1 EERTEDQLRE
11 KDKQV
16 RENDEQLRR
25 TEEQLRVKGEQLE
38 INEKQLREKGK
49 QVREKDEQLR
59 EKDVQLR
66 ETEEQLRVKEKHL
79 KINEKQLQE
88 KGKLVMEKDEQLRR
102 TQEQLRVK
110 EEQKQSLQRQ
120 LSILEGDKTRESAKF
135 QEQLN
140 IKVQELTDLRKELRD
155 REQDNVVLEKDL
167 FAAKEKLTEYESK
180 LKTRD
185 WVLCRDELQLSDE
198 SLGVGSF
205 GRVVKGRYCGC
216 VVAIKRLHLPTL
228 NQRQRH
234 LFEREMDI
242 ASRCRHPCLLQFI
255 GATEDESPLFV
266 TEIMETSLQN
276 LLQKRK
282 QKNRHLTETDIIF
295 ISLDVARALNYL
307 HQRKPEPIVHR
318 DVSSANVLLWK
329 QNNQWRGKLGDYG
342 TAKFLQE
349 TMTVAPGAMI
359 YAAPEIGCPFKQTV
373 KIDVFSFGVLFCEMC
388 TGQLPEPERREEQVR
403 LVTNKNFGKLILW
416 CIEDD
421 PDMRPSMEE
430 IIEELEQLNSDNNYE
445 RTTQRKENSQ
455 RQLRE
460 TRQQL
465 TNCLG
470 QVSELQLSLS
480 TAQQTISQLRSLE
493 TRDWVIPRDEI
504 QITDECLG
512 RGGWG
517 SVNEGTYCGCTV
529 AVKEIHELILS
540 PHNIRRFER
549 EMDIASKCR
558 HPHLLQ
564 FIGATIDEG
573 SPLFVTELMEKSLRA
588 LLEQRQLSETEIRVI
603 SLDVAL
609 ALDYLH
615 QKKPEPII
623 HRNVSSANVLLW
635 RQGDQWRA
643 KVSDYGTANFI
654 QQTMTVAPGV
664 MIYSA
669 PEALTSH
676 QTVKVDVYSFG
687 ALLCEMCM
695 RELPDPTRR
704 EDQVVLVTNAVFRD
718 LLRRCLQREPG
729 TRPTMQGIIDELK
742 DANVSS

>member
-1 EERTEDQLRE
+1 MVSRDLYEFTIIIFISLLSSLLSLFSSVIDTTEERTEDQLRE

-373 KIDVFSFGVLFCEMC
+373 K
-388 TGQLPEPERREEQVR
+388 
-403 LVTNKNFGKLILW
+403 
-416 CIEDD
+416 
-421 PDMRPSMEE
+421 
-430 IIEELEQLNSDNNYE
+430 
-445 RTTQRKENSQ
+445 
-455 RQLRE
+455 
-460 TRQQL
+460 
-465 TNCLG
+465 
-470 QVSELQLSLS
+470 VS
-480 TAQQTISQLRSLE
+480 
-493 TRDWVIPRDEI
+493 
-504 QITDECLG
+504 
-512 RGGWG
+512 
-517 SVNEGTYCGCTV
+517 
-529 AVKEIHELILS
+529 
-540 PHNIRRFER
+540 
-549 EMDIASKCR
+549 
-558 HPHLLQ
+558 LLY
-564 FIGATIDEG
+564 G
-573 SPLFVTELMEKSLRA
+573 
-588 LLEQRQLSETEIRVI
+588 I
-603 SLDVAL
+603 SL
-609 ALDYLH
+609 
-615 QKKPEPII
+615 
-623 HRNVSSANVLLW
+623 
-635 RQGDQWRA
+635 
-643 KVSDYGTANFI
+643 
-654 QQTMTVAPGV
+654 
-664 MIYSA
+664 
-669 PEALTSH
+669 
-676 QTVKVDVYSFG
+676 
-687 ALLCEMCM
+687 
-695 RELPDPTRR
+695 
-704 EDQVVLVTNAVFRD
+704 
-718 LLRRCLQREPG
+718 
-729 TRPTMQGIIDELK
+729 
-742 DANVSS
+742 

>member
-1 EERTEDQLRE
+1 MIDTTEERTEDQLGE

-16 RENDEQLRR
+16 REDDEQLRR

-49 QVREKDEQLR
+49 LVREKDKQLR

-88 KGKLVMEKDEQLRR
+88 KGKLVLEKDEQLRR

-140 IKVQELTDLRKELRD
+140 MKVQELTDLRKELRD

-167 FAAKEKLTEYESK
+167 FAAKEKLTEYDSK

-282 QKNRHLTETDIIF
+282 QKNQHLTETDIIF

-373 KIDVFSFGVLFCEMC
+373 K
-388 TGQLPEPERREEQVR
+388 
-403 LVTNKNFGKLILW
+403 
-416 CIEDD
+416 
-421 PDMRPSMEE
+421 
-430 IIEELEQLNSDNNYE
+430 
-445 RTTQRKENSQ
+445 
-455 RQLRE
+455 
-460 TRQQL
+460 
-465 TNCLG
+465 
-470 QVSELQLSLS
+470 VS
-480 TAQQTISQLRSLE
+480 
-493 TRDWVIPRDEI
+493 
-504 QITDECLG
+504 
-512 RGGWG
+512 
-517 SVNEGTYCGCTV
+517 
-529 AVKEIHELILS
+529 
-540 PHNIRRFER
+540 
-549 EMDIASKCR
+549 
-558 HPHLLQ
+558 LLY
-564 FIGATIDEG
+564 G
-573 SPLFVTELMEKSLRA
+573 
-588 LLEQRQLSETEIRVI
+588 I
-603 SLDVAL
+603 SL
-609 ALDYLH
+609 
-615 QKKPEPII
+615 
-623 HRNVSSANVLLW
+623 
-635 RQGDQWRA
+635 
-643 KVSDYGTANFI
+643 
-654 QQTMTVAPGV
+654 
-664 MIYSA
+664 
-669 PEALTSH
+669 
-676 QTVKVDVYSFG
+676 
-687 ALLCEMCM
+687 
-695 RELPDPTRR
+695 
-704 EDQVVLVTNAVFRD
+704 
-718 LLRRCLQREPG
+718 
-729 TRPTMQGIIDELK
+729 
-742 DANVSS
+742 

>member
-1 EERTEDQLRE
+1 MIDTTEERTEDQLRE

-373 KIDVFSFGVLFCEMC
+373 K
-388 TGQLPEPERREEQVR
+388 
-403 LVTNKNFGKLILW
+403 
-416 CIEDD
+416 
-421 PDMRPSMEE
+421 
-430 IIEELEQLNSDNNYE
+430 
-445 RTTQRKENSQ
+445 
-455 RQLRE
+455 
-460 TRQQL
+460 
-465 TNCLG
+465 
-470 QVSELQLSLS
+470 VS
-480 TAQQTISQLRSLE
+480 
-493 TRDWVIPRDEI
+493 
-504 QITDECLG
+504 
-512 RGGWG
+512 
-517 SVNEGTYCGCTV
+517 
-529 AVKEIHELILS
+529 
-540 PHNIRRFER
+540 
-549 EMDIASKCR
+549 
-558 HPHLLQ
+558 LLY
-564 FIGATIDEG
+564 G
-573 SPLFVTELMEKSLRA
+573 
-588 LLEQRQLSETEIRVI
+588 I
-603 SLDVAL
+603 SL
-609 ALDYLH
+609 
-615 QKKPEPII
+615 
-623 HRNVSSANVLLW
+623 
-635 RQGDQWRA
+635 
-643 KVSDYGTANFI
+643 
-654 QQTMTVAPGV
+654 
-664 MIYSA
+664 
-669 PEALTSH
+669 
-676 QTVKVDVYSFG
+676 
-687 ALLCEMCM
+687 
-695 RELPDPTRR
+695 
-704 EDQVVLVTNAVFRD
+704 
-718 LLRRCLQREPG
+718 
-729 TRPTMQGIIDELK
+729 
-742 DANVSS
+742 